1 VAPAALVPVLE
12 KLAQNLYIC
21 PSAISQQAAVACF
34 DEASIAA
41 YEERRAEFQ
50 RRRDYLLPALQKL
63 GFGIP
68 VVPDGAFYIYA
79 DVSRFSSDSFGFVR
93 SLLRATGVCLVPGKD
108 FGMAAPERYVRIS
121 YATSL
126 DRLQEAVERMRRYLG

>member
-1 VAPAALVPVLE
+1 VLE

-21 PSAISQQAAVACF
+21 PSAVSQYAALACF
-34 DEASIAA
+34 EEASLAI
-41 YEERRAEFQ
+41 YEERRREFQ
-50 RRRDYLLPALQKL
+50 RRRDFLVPALRDL

-79 DVSRFSSDSFGFVR
+79 DVSQFSKDSFAFVR
-93 SLLRATGVCLVPGKD
+93 DVLRATGVCLVPGKD
-108 FGMAAPERYVRIS
+108 FGRAAPERFVRIS

-126 DRLQEAVERMRRYLG
+126 DSLAEAVERMRHYLS